1 MALTLNINDT
11 RIEPGKIVLGT
22 YGSVGVDR
30 LAFVFSSEWEGL
42 LTKASF
48 YPEYGSPVEVLTGQE
63 VVVPAEMY
71 RNSGTG
77 KLVVSGYNIENNTLV
92 KRKYT
97 LPCELEVPNTIVRKA
112 KNAIPGTESIYEQ
125 LRKQMQ
131 EDIAD
136 ALQAAKDSGAFN
148 GSAGSVEVSG
158 TVTLPAG
165 SDATVENK
173 GTSSAAKL
181 VFGIPRGEA
190 GAPGERGASGVY
202 VLSSGETESDIPSD
216 ADIALFPT
224 SQSITLLDGKD
235 GTDGTDGRGIVS
247 IVRTTGNGTSGS
259 IDTYTITY
267 TDATTSTFTV
277 QNGKDGSGFTQKG
290 IVASTSALPS
300 NPTAGD
306 AYFVGTAAPY
316 DVYVYDATAGW
327 TNIGAINGIKGDA
340 GRGIRS
346 IALTTDGGKGA
357 NSVYT
362 ITYTDDS
369 TSTFNVYNG
378 ADGTNGTD
386 GAKGDPGKGIVS
398 ITRTSGNGAA
408 GTTDTYT
415 ITYTDS
421 TTTTFT
427 VYNGAD
433 GSGATI
439 TVDDELSETSTNP
452 VQNKV
457 VNACILGAIDA
468 CMGTVDLKVKRC
480 VSIDSQTLSD
490 TLKAQARTNI
500 GAGTSNFSGNYND
513 LNGAPTVDSS
523 VTSTGANAVTGKAVY
538 DYVTGVMGDFDT
550 VATQM
555 DTLIGGN
562 ET

>member
-1 MALTLNINDT
+1 MTQALTINDVWIKPG
-11 RIEPGKIVLGT
+11 RITLGT

-30 LAFVFSSEWEGL
+30 LAFVFSGEWEGL
-42 LTKASF
+42 LTKATF
-48 YPEYGSPVEVLTGQE
+48 YPVYGSPVEVLASGE
-63 VVVPAEMY
+63 VIVPPEMY
-71 RNSGTG
+71 KQSGVG
-77 KLVVSGYNIENNTLV
+77 KLVISGYAIENNVLK

-97 LPCELEVPNTIVRKA
+97 LPCEMEIPSTIVRKGE
-112 KNAIPGTESIYEQ
+112 NSIPETPSVYEQ
-125 LRKQMQ
+125 LRAQMQ
-131 EDIAD
+131 EDIED
-136 ALQAAKDSGAFN
+136 ALQSAKDSGAFD
-148 GSAGSVEVSG
+148 GADGEAATVAVSK
-158 TVTLPAG
+158 TVTLPSG
-165 SDATVENK
+165 SDASVANE
-173 GTSSAAKL
+173 GTSTNARL
-181 VFGIPRGEA
+181 VFGIPQGAA

-202 VLSSGETESDIPSD
+202 VLSDGETESDIPSD
-216 ADIALFPT
+216 AEVALFPT
-224 SQSITLLDGKD
+224 SQTITLLDGKD
-235 GTDGTDGRGIVS
+235 GTNGRGIVS
-247 IVRTTGNGTSGS
+247 IARTTGNGTSGS

-277 QNGKDGSGFTQKG
+277 QNGKDGSGFNPKG

-306 AYFVGTAAPY
+306 AYFVGSAAPY

-421 TTTTFT
+421 TTTTFN

-433 GSGATI
+433 GNGAAI

-452 VQNKV
+452 VQNKAV
-457 VNACILGAIDA
+457 YQGINAFADACISVIDI
-468 CMGTVDLKVKRC
+468 KVKRC
-480 VSIDSQTLSD
+480 VSVDSQTLSD

-500 GAGTSNFSGNYND
+500 GAGTSNFSGNYSD
-513 LNGAPTVDSS
+513 LSGTPTVDAS

-538 DYVTGVMGDFDT
+538 DYVAGVLGDFNT
-550 VATQM
+550 VAAQM

-562 ET
+562 T

>member
-1 MALTLNINDT
+1 MTLTLNINDT
-11 RIEPGKIVLGT
+11 RIEPGKVVLGT
-22 YGSVGVDR
+22 YGSAGVDR

-48 YPEYGSPVEVLTGQE
+48 YPAYGSPVEVLTGQE

-97 LPCELEVPNTIVRKA
+97 LPCELEVPNTIVRKG
-112 KNAIPGTESIYEQ
+112 KNAVQGTESVYEQ

-131 EDIAD
+131 EDIED

-181 VFGIPRGEA
+181 VFGIPRGAA

-202 VLSSGETESDIPSD
+202 VLSDGETESDIPSD

-224 SQSITLLDGKD
+224 SQTITLLDGKD
-235 GTDGTDGRGIVS
+235 GTNGTDGRGIVS
-247 IVRTTGNGTSGS
+247 IARTTGNGTSGS

-277 QNGKDGSGFTQKG
+277 QNGKDGAGFTPKG
-290 IVASTSALPS
+290 IVASTSVLPS
-300 NPTAGD
+300 NPSAGD
-306 AYFVGTAAPY
+306 AYFVGSAAPY

-378 ADGTNGTD
+378 ADGSQ

-421 TTTTFT
+421 TTTTFN
-427 VYNGAD
+427 VYNGKN
-433 GSGATI
+433 GSDAGI
-439 TVDDELSETSTNP
+439 TVDST
-452 VQNKV
+452 
-457 VNACILGAIDA
+457 
-468 CMGTVDLKVKRC
+468 
-480 VSIDSQTLSD
+480 
-490 TLKAQARTNI
+490 
-500 GAGTSNFSGNYND
+500 
-513 LNGAPTVDSS
+513 
-523 VTSTGANAVTGKAVY
+523 VTSSGTNAVSGKAVY
-538 DYVTGVMGDFDT
+538 DYVAGVLGDFNT
-550 VATQM
+550 VAAQM

-562 ET
+562 T